1 MKHTL
6 IERSMVAGKAE
17 LGGNIKLRP
26 IKLILRAE
34 PSTNT
39 ASLNEVNN
47 NPQLYD
53 KFGRSFP
60 YLRLS
65 ITDICNFSCD
75 YCLPNGYQAPKNNGA
90 AKPQFLSLN
99 EINNLVTAFAQLGT
113 HKIRITGGEPTLRR
127 DFTDIV
133 KTISSHQAITKL
145 AFTTN
150 GYKLKKNVHKWREAG
165 LNAINVSID
174 SLNPER
180 FFKLTGHNRL
190 TEILAGIDAAFD
202 AGFEQIKVNAVLLK
216 DVNDIELDL
225 FLAWVKNTPISVR
238 FIELMQTGDNQSY
251 FNKFHVSAANLR
263 DNLLKQGWEFK
274 PTSPDAGPAQE
285 LVHADYMGSI
295 GIIAPYSKD
304 FCTNCNRLRITSK
317 GDLRLCLFGDQGLSI
332 RHLLQHTD
340 QLDELKQ
347 LILGQLAFKKSSHFL
362 AMGDTGATA
371 NLSTIGG

>member
-6 IERSMVAGKAE
+6 IERAKVVGKTKF
-17 LGGNIKLRP
+17 GSQINLRP
-26 IKLILRAE
+26 NKSILPAALTPANAFANKADNQLIL
-34 PSTNT
+34 T
-39 ASLNEVNN
+39 
-47 NPQLYD
+47 D
-53 KFGRSFP
+53 KFGRNFP

-75 YCLPNGYQAPKNNGA
+75 YCLPNGYLAPNHNGM
-90 AKPQFLSLN
+90 AKPKFLSLN
-99 EINNLVTAFAQLGT
+99 EIDNLVTAFAQLGT
-113 HKIRITGGEPTLRR
+113 HKIRLTGGEPTLRR

-150 GYKLKKNVHKWREAG
+150 GYKLKQNIHKWRAAG
-165 LNAINVSID
+165 INAINVSID
-174 SLNPER
+174 SLNAER
-180 FFKLTGHNRL
+180 FYKLTGHDRL
-190 TEILAGIDAAFD
+190 NDILAGIDTAFD
-202 AGFEQIKVNAVLLK
+202 AGFEQVKVNAVLLK

-225 FLAWVKNTPISVR
+225 FLAWVKNTPINVR
-238 FIELMQTGDNQSY
+238 FIELMQTGDNQNY
-251 FNKFHVSAANLR
+251 FDKFHVSAADLR
-263 DNLLKQGWEFK
+263 DKLLNQGWQIK
-274 PTSPDAGPAQE
+274 PTSADAGPAQL
-285 LVHADYMGSI
+285 LVHADYVGSI

-317 GDLRLCLFGDQGLSI
+317 GDLRLCLFGEQGLSI
-332 RHLLQHTD
+332 RHLLQHAD